1 MITLRTNNYRP
12 TDFQIF
18 RVFLQEA
25 ISNIIIPDSFA
36 RDDIL
41 SLYNY
46 VVQKEAETLQERWK
60 GEQ

>member
-25 ISNIIIPDSFA
+25 ISNITIPDSFA
-36 RDDIL
+36 RDDII
-41 SLYNY
+41 SLYDY

>member
-1 MITLRTNNYRP
+1 MITLRTSKYRP

-25 ISNIIIPDSFA
+25 IANITIPDSFA

>member
-1 MITLRTNNYRP
+1 MITLKTKNYRP
-12 TDFQIF
+12 ADFQIF

-25 ISNIIIPDSFA
+25 ISNITIPDSFA

-41 SLYNY
+41 ALYSY

>member
-1 MITLRTNNYRP
+1 MITLRTKNYRP
-12 TDFQIF
+12 IDFQIF

-25 ISNIIIPDSFA
+25 ISNITIPDSYA

-41 SLYNY
+41 SLYDY